1 MRPQGG
7 EGINPIP
14 LTPEH
19 GFRGQTRILFFSEN
33 PRNPCSVFLFF
44 VFLQF
49 NPNCAPMYAFITGK
63 VAEITPTYVVLDNH
77 GIGYLVNIT
86 LNTFTA
92 IGEKEEAK
100 LYVHEQILEDAHN
113 LFGFYSAKERDLFEL
128 LISVS
133 GVGCNTARLILS
145 SLTVS
150 ELSNAI
156 ANDDVKTIQSVK
168 GIGAKTAQ
176 RIVIDLKDKLKK
188 NDFATEIFA
197 APNNTIKNE
206 ALSALTILGFGKAA
220 VEKALDRLLKQMP
233 EASVETL
240 IKEALKIL

>member
-1 MRPQGG
+1 
-7 EGINPIP
+7 
-14 LTPEH
+14 
-19 GFRGQTRILFFSEN
+19 
-33 PRNPCSVFLFF
+33 
-44 VFLQF
+44 
-49 NPNCAPMYAFITGK
+49 MYAFISGK
-63 VAEITPTYVVLDNH
+63 VTEKTPAYVVLDNH
-77 GIGYLVNIT
+77 GIGYFINIT

-92 IGEKEEAK
+92 IGEKEEVK
-100 LYVHEQILEDAHN
+100 LYTHTQILEDAHN
-113 LFGFYSAKERDLFEL
+113 LFGFYSQKERDLFEL

-188 NDFATEIFA
+188 IDIQTEFFSV
-197 APNNTIKNE
+197 PNNTIRTE
-206 ALSALTILGFGKAA
+206 ALSALTILGFNKAA
-220 VEKALDRLLKQMP
+220 IEKALDKILKQNP
-233 EASVETL
+233 DATVEAL